1 MAEALLAGTGAPI
14 EAPETATILIAD
26 RPSAANEL
34 RAGRLWI
41 EVSPQLRLRTAV
53 AGHVVVG
60 LPLKPAE
67 LWAACRKE
75 QPLAPTVKKEERKAS
90 PLRILVADDN
100 ALNSKVVTSLLSRLG
115 HPAEVATNGLE
126 AARRIRGKEHLQ
138 GRPWLVA
145 LTANAMSSDRAD
157 CLAAGMGDHVAKPV
171 GLKQL
176 AAALERAEAG
186 LQNAYIAQ
194 TPQAKGTRAGGEL
207 GLPAFGGELV
217 AKFFHFRSYYEEAVR
232 FVSVG
237 PVVVLVVAFG
247 WPEVL
252 GRAKLSNDA
261 VRIDAGHF
269 QIPHDFGTLL
279 LLRFRVVEND
289 GTVLGSF
296 VVSLP
301 VPRCGV
307 VNREK
312 HGQNF
317 AKGTRFR
324 IERHL
329 HHLDMLRA
337 AEADFLIGRIG
348 NPPAHISGNDRFD
361 PGHLLK
367 NSFEAPKAAP
377 AQCSDL
383 RRHVSMISK
392 RTCA

>member
-1 MAEALLAGTGAPI
+1 MLRFGQRNFGRWMTRRLLALFAVIPIFGA
-14 EAPETATILIAD
+14 
-26 RPSAANEL
+26 
-34 RAGRLWI
+34 
-41 EVSPQLRLRTAV
+41 V
-53 AGHVVVG
+53 
-60 LPLKPAE
+60 
-67 LWAACRKE
+67 E
-75 QPLAPTVKKEERKAS
+75 Q
-90 PLRILVADDN
+90 VADIR
-100 ALNSKVVTSLLSRLG
+100 SRLAG
-115 HPAEVATNGLE
+115 SVEPAGTPCVVEG
-126 AARRIRGKEHLQ
+126 AAVSLAALSAMLGPDFIWKTIRAEFLFGV
-138 GRPWLVA
+138 R
-145 LTANAMSSDRAD
+145 TMSSDRAD
-157 CLAAGMGDHVAKPV
+157 CLAAGMDDHVAKPI

-186 LQNAYIAQ
+186 LQDAPIAQ
-194 TPQAKGTRAGGEL
+194 TPQAKGARAGGEL

-217 AKFFHFRSYYEEAVR
+217 PKFFHFRSYYEEAVR

-289 GTVLGSF
+289 GTVLGAF

-337 AEADFLIGRIG
+337 AEANFLISRIG

-367 NSFEAPKAAP
+367 NGFDAPEAAA
-377 AQCSDL
+377 A
-383 RRHVSMISK
+383 
-392 RTCA
+392 